1 MDHPNIGQVIEM
13 FEDKK
18 KMYFVNEM
26 MQGGSLLER
35 IARDG
40 IISESATARII
51 KQVLSAVCYLHS
63 QGIIHGDI
71 KPTNIH
77 FHTMEE

>member
-1 MDHPNIGQVIEM
+1 M

-40 IISESATARII
+40 IITEAVTARII
-51 KQVLSAVCYLHS
+51 R
-63 QGIIHGDI
+63 
-71 KPTNIH
+71 
-77 FHTMEE
+77 